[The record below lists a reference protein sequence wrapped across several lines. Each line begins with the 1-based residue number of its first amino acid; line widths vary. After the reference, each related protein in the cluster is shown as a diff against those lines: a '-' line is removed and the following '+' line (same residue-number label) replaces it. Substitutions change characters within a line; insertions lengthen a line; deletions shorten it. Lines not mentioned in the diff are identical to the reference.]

1 MTRRDPEEDM
11 PEEVLGDSDQPL
23 NRGTVSHTAEV
34 TS

>member
-11 PEEVLGDSDQPL
+11 PEEVLEDSDQPL